1 MDDYGLSNSI
11 AYENLNKEIKIKER
25 KINKLELN
33 KLIFRIEIE
42 LLRYMGEYD
51 QDMDI
56 FLKDIETE
64 QNAIK
69 LQVLKLKKQAQIQEN
84 KIRRRFIMKI

>member
-25 KINKLELN
+25 KIKKIELN

-42 LLRYMGEYD
+42 LLRYIGEYD
-51 QDMDI
+51 QDMNI

-69 LQVLKLKKQAQIQEN
+69 LQVLKLKKEAQKQEN
-84 KIRRRFIMKI
+84 KIRRKFIMKI